1 MNTTI
6 KKLLLIIELNLLF
19 IGIPLAYLYDFL
31 PFPKIIPL
39 VLGAVYT
46 ILLLVLD
53 KKFDKNEFGMNGFKR
68 FRPMLLRSIGVLI
81 VLSIATYLIV
91 PEYLFYL
98 PKNMTWMW
106 VIIMLMY
113 PVWSVIPQELIY
125 RTFFFYRYK
134 SLFPNSVSMIIA
146 SSVAFSF
153 MHIIFENWVAIIF
166 SLIAGVIL
174 SIIYYKHKSLL
185 GISIEHAIYGNLVF
199 TTGLGTFF
207 YIN

>member
-1 MNTTI
+1 M
-6 KKLLLIIELNLLF
+6 KFLLNQILLAFELSILF
-19 IGIPLAYLYDFL
+19 IGIPMAYLYDFL
-31 PFPKIIPL
+31 PFHKIIPL
-39 VLGAVYT
+39 VLGAIYA

-53 KKFDKNEFGMNGFKR
+53 KRFDKKEFGMNGFKK
-68 FRPMLLRSIGVLI
+68 FQSMLLRSVGVLI
-81 VLSIATYLIV
+81 VLTIATYLII

-98 PKNMTWMW
+98 PKNMTWLW

-134 SLFPNSVSMIIA
+134 SLFPNSVSMII
-146 SSVAFSF
+146 SSSIAFAF

>member
-1 MNTTI
+1 MTKI
-6 KKLLLIIELNLLF
+6 LKQLLLLFELSILF
-19 IGIPLAYLYDFL
+19 LGTPLAYLYDFL
-31 PFPKIIPL
+31 PFHKIIPL
-39 VLGAVYT
+39 VVGAIYA
-46 ILLLVLD
+46 IMLLLLD
-53 KKFDKNEFGMNGFKR
+53 KKFDKNELGMNGFKKY
-68 FRPMLLRSIGVLI
+68 RPMLLRSLGVLF
-81 VLSIATYLIV
+81 VLTIATYLII
-91 PEYLFYL
+91 PDYLFYL
-98 PKNMTWMW
+98 PKEMTWMW

-134 SLFPNSVSMIIA
+134 SLFPNSVSMII
-146 SSVAFSF
+146 SSSIAFSF

-174 SIIYYKHKSLL
+174 SIIYYRHKSLL

>member
-1 MNTTI
+1 MSKTLKNI
-6 KKLLLIIELNLLF
+6 LLYIEVILLF
-19 IGIPLAYLYDFL
+19 IGTPLAYLYDFL
-31 PFPKIIPL
+31 PFHKIIPL
-39 VLGAVYT
+39 VIGAIYA
-46 ILLLVLD
+46 ILLLLLD
-53 KKFDKNEFGMNGFKR
+53 KKFNKNELGMNGFKL

-81 VLSIATYLIV
+81 VLTIATYLII

-98 PKNMTWMW
+98 PKKMTWLW

-134 SLFPNSVSMIIA
+134 TLFPNSVSMIMA
-146 SSVAFSF
+146 SSITFSF

-174 SIIYYKHKSLL
+174 SIVYYRHKSLL

>member
-1 MNTTI
+1 MTN
-6 KKLLLIIELNLLF
+6 LLKQLFLVIELLVLF
-19 IGIPLAYLYDFL
+19 IATPIIYLYDFL
-31 PFPKIIPL
+31 PFHKIIPL
-39 VLGAVYT
+39 VIGATYA
-46 ILLLVLD
+46 ILLLILD
-53 KKFDKNEFGMNGFKR
+53 KRFDKKELGMNGFKK
-68 FRPMLLRSIGVLI
+68 FQPMLLRSVGVLI
-81 VLSIATYLIV
+81 VLTLATYLII

-98 PKNMTWMW
+98 PKNMTWLW

-134 SLFPNSVSMIIA
+134 DLFPNSVSMII
-146 SSVAFSF
+146 SSSLAFSF
-153 MHIIFENWVAIIF
+153 MHIIFENWVAIVF

-174 SIIYYKHKSLL
+174 SIVYYRHKSLL